1 MSGLCRFKLMHTYD
15 DEDYS
20 YWHMPTEYAEDD
32 DVLGEGNRCAQQF
45 IKGEFKVFS
54 LLEIGCLIVL

>member
-1 MSGLCRFKLMHTYD
+1 MHTYD

-54 LLEIGCLIVL
+54 LLEIGCLIVV